1 MPRRPV
7 NCIDKQP
14 HYIQHCIRMPY
25 LRTIPLTGAALE
37 KYYEKQAFQ
46 LQDDEEDQRRADHQ
60 HHALHAPQDH
70 QEVCDREVIAANN
83 IRNMNSKGAGTA
95 GPTSNNA
102 GVFNKSKSFIKQDSL
117 CPPHFVASGSSF
129 FSSGS
134 DYGVKGNLLY
144 NSTEFSKVLSRINIP
159 EEQEDAAESLIV
171 KQEETVPTSITNEVG
186 NIIYN
191 TAKETIGISH
201 KQVSSSTSQYEHHQF
216 RDCSLTGA
224 QHKQFAQ
231 NIPSPTARK
240 SRMPQKNVTFGARLA
255 DLIAYKAKHGDCKVP
270 RGGETDSLARWCS
283 YVRSSRIKIENNEHP
298 THKLS
303 DGNIKTLTEM
313 GFIWGSTR
321 ISTKPVKFEDRM
333 KVLRAYKEKHGHCDV
348 RRGEGVDAL
357 AKWCSHVRVSK
368 IRIDMN
374 EHPHNKL
381 SEENINCLT
390 EMGFKWV
397 AARQKVSA
405 SQAAKVSTTTPGH
418 PR

>member
-1 MPRRPV
+1 
-7 NCIDKQP
+7 
-14 HYIQHCIRMPY
+14 MPY

-37 KYYEKQAFQ
+37 KYYEQVQAFQ
-46 LQDDEEDQRRADHQ
+46 LQDDEEDQRADHQ

-83 IRNMNSKGAGTA
+83 IRHMNSKGAGTA
-95 GPTSNNA
+95 GPTSNNNA
-102 GVFNKSKSFIKQDSL
+102 GVYNNSSKSFFKQDSL
-117 CPPHFVASGSSF
+117 SPPHFVASGSSF

-134 DYGVKGNLLY
+134 DYGDKGNLLC

-159 EEQEDAAESLIV
+159 EEQEDAAESLTV

-186 NIIYN
+186 NITNI
-191 TAKETIGISH
+191 AKETIGISH
-201 KQVSSSTSQYEHHQF
+201 KQISCSTSQYEHYQF
-216 RDCSLTGA
+216 RDCSLMGA

-231 NIPSPTARK
+231 KIPSPTARK
-240 SRMPQKNVTFGARLA
+240 SRMPQKNVRFSARLA
-255 DLIAYKAKHGDCKVP
+255 DLIAYKAKNGDCKVP
-270 RGGETDSLARWCS
+270 RGGEFDSLARWCS

-313 GFIWGSTR
+313 GFVWDSNR
-321 ISTKPVKFEDRM
+321 ISAKPVKFEDRM
-333 KVLRAYKEKHGHCDV
+333 KLLRAYKEKHGHCDV

-357 AKWCSHVRVSK
+357 AKWCSHVRISK
-368 IRIDMN
+368 IRINMN

-390 EMGFKWV
+390 EMGFNWV
-397 AARQKVSA
+397 AARRKVSA
-405 SQAAKVSTTTPGH
+405 SQQAAKVSTTIQGH